1 MSRPWQERVRTQL
14 VVVWA
19 GEGDRMESGRYQ
31 GERSRDAPA
40 GRGVRQDRDLGKLR
54 SKWTLGERQSWG
66 WGRVSRKGVTRLGW
80 EVGLGVANNTDQNS
94 LIFCSSGTRRGVVGF
109 KGCSP
114 AASYPPQVSYLIS
127 PPGLSIASYSRICRT
142 YLCNNLTDMDHFVK
156 LKANTS
162 KTLAFSSHS
171 CPTCVGEHSKSCLP
185 NFVTTESCPTSATKC
200 YSSTLKFQAG
210 ERKETFF
217 SNACSMSGAVW
228 CLPVSEGGGWD
239 SERGL
244 GCISM

>member
-1 MSRPWQERVRTQL
+1 MGPRHLCPVQLLCLLGAISTLPRAGALLCYEASASLFRAVSLHNWQWVL
-14 VVVWA
+14 
-19 GEGDRMESGRYQ
+19 
-31 GERSRDAPA
+31 
-40 GRGVRQDRDLGKLR
+40 LR
-54 SKWTLGERQSWG
+54 SMVCKLNEGCEETLVLFE
-66 WGRVSRKGVTRLGW
+66 T
-80 EVGLGVANNTDQNS
+80 
-94 LIFCSSGTRRGVVGF
+94 GTRRGVVGF

-210 ERKETFF
+210 SLNTTFLF
-217 SNACSMSGAVW
+217 MGCAREQAKILAHFHHIGSIRVTEVINILEKAQLAGAE
-228 CLPVSEGGGWD
+228 PSSRSSAGGIL
-239 SERGL
+239 L
-244 GCISM
+244 GFLLAFRD